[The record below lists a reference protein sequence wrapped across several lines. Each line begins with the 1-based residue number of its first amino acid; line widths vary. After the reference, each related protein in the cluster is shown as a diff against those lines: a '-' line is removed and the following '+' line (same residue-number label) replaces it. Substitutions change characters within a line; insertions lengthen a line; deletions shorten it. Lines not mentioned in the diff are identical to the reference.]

1 MYSCNGD
8 AGAVFGDFFC
18 IEKCSHFDSG
28 WRCADRSVC
37 GNRRSELDICNFRR
51 DPILSIGDVYGGKV
65 VGACGWLR
73 DFSGNHVDFDSAL
86 WKEPDSR
93 NLFRKK
99 VKKTRNSEM
108 EDVV

>member
-1 MYSCNGD
+1 M
-8 AGAVFGDFFC
+8 
-18 IEKCSHFDSG
+18 
-28 WRCADRSVC
+28 
-37 GNRRSELDICNFRR
+37 
-51 DPILSIGDVYGGKV
+51 
-65 VGACGWLR
+65 VGAGGWLR